1 MHQCVM
7 DFEPANVSALNEK
20 YGNRFKLF
28 DKHLPASS
36 LPINLDWRTSGA
48 VTAVKDQV
56 GRGVSV
62 CVYVCVCVCV
72 CA

>member
-1 MHQCVM
+1 MK

-36 LPINLDWRTSGA
+36 LPVNLDWRTSGA
-48 VTAVKDQV
+48 VTHVKDQV
-56 GRGVSV
+56 GRWS
-62 CVYVCVCVCV
+62 VCVCVCV
-72 CA
+72 CVCVISNIAG